1 MGDGVQ
7 RLRIAT
13 LRLLSLDAQ
22 FVTWEGKCYGDIVH
36 VFGIIVTMCSEA
48 GSSHHVPHLHA
59 RYAEFE
65 VSIDFEG
72 NVLEGRFPKN
82 KLSVLQA
89 WVLIHGEELEADWML
104 LRDGK
109 AAFRIE
115 PLR

>member
-1 MGDGVQ
+1 M
-7 RLRIAT
+7 
-13 LRLLSLDAQ
+13 
-22 FVTWEGKCYGDIVH
+22 Y
-36 VFGIIVTMCSEA
+36 SEA
-48 GSSHHVPHLHA
+48 GSSHHVPRFHA

-82 KLSVLQA
+82 NLSVSQA
-89 WVLIHGEELEADWML
+89 WVFIHGEELEADWML

-109 AAFRIE
+109 AALHIE